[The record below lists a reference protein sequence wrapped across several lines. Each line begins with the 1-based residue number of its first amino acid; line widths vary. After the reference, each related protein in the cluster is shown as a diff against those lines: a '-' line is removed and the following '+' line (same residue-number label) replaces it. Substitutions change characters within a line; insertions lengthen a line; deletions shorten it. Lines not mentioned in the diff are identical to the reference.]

1 MYLKSIIFAIVIVI
15 FAVLA
20 WKVMSMRRDLPFQE
34 IIPLD
39 SAIAVINT
47 QNWYPDSLQI
57 TISSGTTPRQNKIFD
72 KFGYC
77 LLKELKNGKSYTIEI
92 KRTDLKG
99 RLLYKKLKKEVTP
112 KAGRM
117 KYVVLVGASV
127 GKAWKFPQLTQR
139 HDVGKDVVLS
149 YRCKYDFDKSIE
161 LNNLLNAPFPVYA
174 IIIKE
179 CSAYFP
185 RDLNASENQIK
196 AWVNQIRSHSI
207 IPVLATVVPVTMER
221 DNSSP
226 GKFKSLIKFND
237 FIRDYAAREDL
248 PLLDLEA
255 ALRISDTDRHLRE
268 YYAQPDGTHLVPKA
282 YNAALDKIAV
292 QLIRQLT
299 DYPIK

>member
-1 MYLKSIIFAIVIVI
+1 MYLKTIIFIIIII
-15 FAVLA
+15 FLSVLV
-20 WKVMSMRRDLPFQE
+20 WKALSMRRDLPFQE

-57 TISSGTTPRQNKIFD
+57 TISSGKAPEQKKVFD

-77 LLKELKNGKSYTIEI
+77 VLKDLENGNPYTIEI

-99 RLLYKKLKKEVTP
+99 RLLYKKFKKEVMP
-112 KAGRM
+112 KSGDMM

-139 HDVGKDVVLS
+139 YDIGKHIVLS
-149 YRCKYDFDKSIE
+149 YRCRYDFDKSVE

-185 RDLNASENQIK
+185 RDLKSSEAKIK
-196 AWVNQIRSHSI
+196 AWVSQIRSRNI
-207 IPVLATVVPVTMER
+207 IPILATVVPVTRER
-221 DNSSP
+221 DKSSP
-226 GKFKSLIKFND
+226 GKFESLLKFND
-237 FIRDYAAREDL
+237 FIRDYAAREDI

-255 ALRISDTDRHLRE
+255 ALRISDTDRHLRPD
-268 YYAQPDGTHLVPKA
+268 YAQPDGTHLVPKA

-292 QLIRQLT
+292 QLIKEITLQ
-299 DYPIK
+299 

>member
-1 MYLKSIIFAIVIVI
+1 MYLKSIIFIIVII
-15 FAVLA
+15 SLAVLV
-20 WKVMSMRRDLPFQE
+20 WKALSFRRNLPFQE

-57 TISSGTTPRQNKIFD
+57 TISSGTTSRHNKTFD

-77 LLKELKNGKSYTIEI
+77 LLKNLENGKPYTIEI

-99 RLLYKKLKKEVTP
+99 RLLYKKLKKEVIP
-112 KAGRM
+112 KAGQI

-127 GKAWKFPQLTQR
+127 GKAWKFPKLTQR
-139 HDVGKDVVLS
+139 HDIGKHIVLS
-149 YRCKYDFDKSIE
+149 YRCRYDFDKSSE

-185 RDLNASENQIK
+185 RDLKSSEAKIK
-196 AWVNQIRSHSI
+196 TWVDQIRSHNI

-221 DNSSP
+221 DSSSP
-226 GKFKSLIKFND
+226 GKFKSLVKFND
-237 FIRDYAAREDL
+237 FIRDYAAQEGL

-255 ALRISDTDRHLRE
+255 ALRISDTDRHLRPD
-268 YYAQPDGTHLVPKA
+268 YAQPDGTHLVPMA
-282 YNAALDKIAV
+282 YNAALDKIAI
-292 QLIRQLT
+292 QLIKQLT
-299 DYPIK
+299 EKPKN